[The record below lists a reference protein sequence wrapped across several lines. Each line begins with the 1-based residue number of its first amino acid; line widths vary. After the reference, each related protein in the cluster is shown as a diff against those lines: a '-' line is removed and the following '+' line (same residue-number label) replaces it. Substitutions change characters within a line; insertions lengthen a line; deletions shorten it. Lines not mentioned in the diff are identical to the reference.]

1 MYGIDRAPNGDLLYA
16 EGTELHLVWD
26 VDQSKLVGE
35 GTNDIE
41 LVLKCFLWWKEELEH
56 DADFIPAQMPPELR
70 ALFVDFCHKFDVED
84 MLDGL
89 IPYIVRPGLKEFTRK
104 HPHAKWWTFT
114 NKDRTVEGRLV
125 RDVSDDEGLV
135 GWFQEEPHEVP
146 PPPFPVLSGHAASL
160 TPY

>member
-1 MYGIDRAPNGDLLYA
+1 
-16 EGTELHLVWD
+16 
-26 VDQSKLVGE
+26 
-35 GTNDIE
+35 
-41 LVLKCFLWWKEELEH
+41 
-56 DADFIPAQMPPELR
+56 MPPELR

-135 GWFQEEPHEVP
+135 GWFQTEPHEVSGRQVIDANKAALMVPRPRTPPLRPSP
-146 PPPFPVLSGHAASL
+146 PPLRRMPRPLSASFL
-160 TPY
+160 FSGRSCWTRRRTATWG